1 MLERNE
7 NPIVDAPIPGQSMT
21 APLGDR
27 PWQRP
32 ARFSKPDEALAFY
45 VEKITT
51 PSAANKMF
59 DILEMGVPIA
69 SLVDT
74 MQLGGVMEGLHTVDV
89 GVLISPALAE
99 TMEGMA
105 KAAEVE
111 YSVTGNEDAIK
122 KPDDTQI
129 SLALRSLAQEK
140 VEASGIIE
148 EVQDEQPMETEEPK
162 GLMAR
167 RNVNGD

>member
-1 MLERNE
+1 MLFR
-7 NPIVDAPIPGQSMT
+7 S
-21 APLGDR
+21 
-27 PWQRP
+27 
-32 ARFSKPDEALAFY
+32 
-45 VEKITT
+45 
-51 PSAANKMF
+51 
-59 DILEMGVPIA
+59 
-69 SLVDT
+69 
-74 MQLGGVMEGLHTVDV
+74 
-89 GVLISPALAE
+89 
-99 TMEGMA
+99 

-148 EVQDEQPMETEEPK
+148 EVQDTQPMETEEPK

-167 RNVNGD
+167 RNKDG